1 MPSSRSSTA
10 YRFATAE
17 RPVLPADRARVFFD
31 GVFTEPRLQH
41 PEGVAVGPD
50 GWIWCG
56 TENGEVL
63 RIDPAGTRIE
73 RMAKAGGFTLGLAFL
88 GSTALFFCDNREAT
102 VFRLDLASGRAERF
116 ASQGIRIPNYPAVDV
131 TRRRLFVS
139 DSHDFVA
146 PGPGVFAFDLA
157 TGEGD
162 LWYGGALVFANG
174 LALAPDGSALYVC
187 ETFARRVT
195 RIAIEPDGRAGAA
208 TPFAVD
214 LPGLP
219 DGIAF
224 DERGR
229 LFCGCY
235 EPSRILRISPDGRT
249 VETYLEDP
257 TAHLLAHPTNLA
269 FDGTALFT
277 ANLGRWHITR
287 IDSDTRARPLWRV
300 VAEAMPK

>member
-1 MPSSRSSTA
+1 M
-10 YRFATAE
+10 
-17 RPVLPADRARVFFD
+17 
-31 GVFTEPRLQH
+31 
-41 PEGVAVGPD
+41 
-50 GWIWCG
+50 
-56 TENGEVL
+56 
-63 RIDPAGTRIE
+63 
-73 RMAKAGGFTLGLAFL
+73 
-88 GSTALFFCDNREAT
+88 
-102 VFRLDLASGRAERF
+102 
-116 ASQGIRIPNYPAVDV
+116 
-131 TRRRLFVS
+131 
-139 DSHDFVA
+139 A

-187 ETFARRVT
+187 ETFARRVI

-249 VETYLEDP
+249 VETYLDDP